1 MFDQMAKQDFE
12 RAFNRATWRRI
23 LGRLTGA
30 GSQLLPY
37 DEVRARLPLRGQH
50 YIGLQQVPIEK
61 IIGSMGRYNDF
72 DRAFLPTQKRT
83 MERWINIDKAHYADV
98 ILPPVELIKIGEVY
112 FVKDGNHR
120 VSVANERGQK
130 EVDAYVTEIDIPF
143 ELTPEMKFDELE
155 LKSARAK
162 FLAQIPLEDS
172 LPDVDIQPTIPQ
184 VYPML
189 VEHIETHRWYLGVEK
204 RSEASLGEAVTSWYA
219 YVYLPLVELIREQG
233 LLKSFPKLSEADLYM
248 WVMEY
253 HKYMR
258 LAYYS
263 EKGDEEIA
271 RAIAAQQLI
280 RDFPQP
286 DVGKLI
292 DLVNHT
298 QSLDKIVLDQE
309 QAKFQEETKILELR
323 ADALILTSMPGQYA
337 RLLDHIATHRWYLGE
352 NEKVEISYPDA
363 VTSWYDN
370 VYMPIV
376 QIIRDQDVLKE
387 FPNRTE
393 TDLYLWIVKHQWY
406 LKETYGGEITIQRAA
421 DEVLVQHAR
430 SKLSSLLQ
438 KLSQRAAE
446 ILHREH

>member
-1 MFDQMAKQDFE
+1 
-12 RAFNRATWRRI
+12 
-23 LGRLTGA
+23 
-30 GSQLLPY
+30 
-37 DEVRARLPLRGQH
+37 
-50 YIGLQQVPIEK
+50 
-61 IIGSMGRYNDF
+61 
-72 DRAFLPTQKRT
+72 
-83 MERWINIDKAHYADV
+83 
-98 ILPPVELIKIGEVY
+98 
-112 FVKDGNHR
+112 
-120 VSVANERGQK
+120 
-130 EVDAYVTEIDIPF
+130 
-143 ELTPEMKFDELE
+143 
-155 LKSARAK
+155 
-162 FLAQIPLEDS
+162 
-172 LPDVDIQPTIPQ
+172 
-184 VYPML
+184 
-189 VEHIETHRWYLGVEK
+189 
-204 RSEASLGEAVTSWYA
+204 
-219 YVYLPLVELIREQG
+219 
-233 LLKSFPKLSEADLYM
+233 M